1 MTWKFKVLLALM
13 AVIFVILMA
22 ASGISAREDLMQ
34 RYEQGLC
41 CMDSGDYAQAWETFL
56 ELGGYKDSPSLAA
69 EAKEL
74 MHQQWEEWKGAKE
87 TGYVQQE

>member
-1 MTWKFKVLLALM
+1 MTWKFRVIIILAAAVLIGLM
-13 AVIFVILMA
+13 LECA
-22 ASGISAREDLMQ
+22 ISAREDLTG
-34 RYEQGLC
+34 RYEKGMH

-56 ELGGYKDSPSLAA
+56 ELGDYKDSPSLAA